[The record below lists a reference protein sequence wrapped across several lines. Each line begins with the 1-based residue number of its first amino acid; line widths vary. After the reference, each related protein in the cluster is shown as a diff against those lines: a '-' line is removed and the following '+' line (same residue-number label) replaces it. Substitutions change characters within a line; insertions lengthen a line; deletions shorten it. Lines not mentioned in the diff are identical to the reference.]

1 MATAARHP
9 DSVDQRHESPQRPS
23 RATHAV
29 RATASFFAGFA
40 LQIVSLTGQ
49 MTADEED
56 RSRWFARGEWTAY
69 GFIAVIAAVGVALL
83 VSEL

>member
-1 MATAARHP
+1 M
-9 DSVDQRHESPQRPS
+9 DERHESPQRPS
-23 RATHAV
+23 RATRAV

-40 LQIVSLTGQ
+40 IQIVSLTGQ
-49 MTADEED
+49 MTADDED
-56 RSRWFARGEWTAY
+56 RSRWFAREEWAAY

>member
-1 MATAARHP
+1 MASAARHP
-9 DSVDQRHESPQRPS
+9 DSVDEHHESPQRPS
-23 RATHAV
+23 RPTRSV
-29 RATASFFAGFA
+29 RAKASFFAGFA

-56 RSRWFARGEWTAY
+56 RSRWFARAEWAAY